1 MKNYENQQNL
11 KLYQPL
17 FSIVIII
24 IQLILS
30 LKDYYEL
37 QVWRKENPELDGLI
51 NLVIHYDTLFIFV
64 LLIGIYEMLTKP
76 SLNKKMIRLIL
87 VFIVFGYHF
96 SGLIPIKDFKYG
108 IYNTAWFLGFSA
120 FILILAKI
128 SKYIIEKITSRK
140 LK

>member
-1 MKNYENQQNL
+1 MSKKNNMKIY
-11 KLYQPL
+11 KPI
-17 FSIVIII
+17 FSIIII
-24 IQLILS
+24 LIQLILS

-37 QVWRKENPELDGLI
+37 QEWRKANSELDGLI
-51 NLVIHYDTLFIFV
+51 NLVIHYDTLFLFV

-76 SLNKKMIRLIL
+76 SLHKKLIRLIL

-108 IYNTAWFLGFSA
+108 VYNTAWFLGFSA
-120 FILILAKI
+120 FVLILGKI
-128 SKYIIEKITSRK
+128 SKYLIEKITSRK